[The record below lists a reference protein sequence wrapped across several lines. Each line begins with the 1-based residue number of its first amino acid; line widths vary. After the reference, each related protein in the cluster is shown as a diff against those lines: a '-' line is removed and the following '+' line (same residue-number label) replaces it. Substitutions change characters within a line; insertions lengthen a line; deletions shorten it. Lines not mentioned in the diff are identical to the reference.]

1 MIKKINH
8 KQTMIRNNDNDLCR
22 KSQCTTW
29 LLSPSAFD
37 PNGKEN
43 LNQGAVA
50 VRGGSRLP
58 DALRD
63 VSGYDRA

>member
-1 MIKKINH
+1 MIENINH
-8 KQTMIRNNDNDLCR
+8 KQTMIVNNDHDANR
-22 KSQCTTW
+22 KGQCATW